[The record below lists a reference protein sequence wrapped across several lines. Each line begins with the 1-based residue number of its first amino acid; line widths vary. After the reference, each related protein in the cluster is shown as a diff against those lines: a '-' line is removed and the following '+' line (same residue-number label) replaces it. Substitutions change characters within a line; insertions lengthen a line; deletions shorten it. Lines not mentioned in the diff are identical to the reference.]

1 MKITF
6 LGTSHGVPSAER
18 FCSSTMIEIGEAVY
32 LIDGGAPTGDLLIR
46 KGINYDRIKAVFTT
60 HIHGDHT
67 LGMLGMLSLSNWKF
81 RTSSYVTYM
90 ATEEGIEAF
99 KKIIEVTDSPL
110 DESRLTM
117 KLTTPGTFYDDGVL
131 KVTAVPTRHMEAVG
145 KPSYALILEAEG
157 KRVVFTGDLHH
168 GDAADFPQIA
178 KEEPSDL
185 IVCEMAHFGHETII
199 PIAASCPT
207 KMLLFNHIWWKYEE
221 AMAGIKAANGN
232 YPMPIVAV
240 EDGDIYEL

>member
-46 KGINYDRIKAVFTT
+46 NGISYDRIKAVFTT

-99 KKIIEVTDSPL
+99 KRIIEVTDSPL

-117 KLTTPGTFYDDGVL
+117 KLTTPGTFYDDGLL

-145 KPSYALILEAEG
+145 KPTYALILEAEG

-178 KEEPSDL
+178 KEESSDL
-185 IVCEMAHFGHETII
+185 S
-199 PIAASCPT
+199 PPT
-207 KMLLFNHIWWKYEE
+207 
-221 AMAGIKAANGN
+221 
-232 YPMPIVAV
+232 
-240 EDGDIYEL
+240 

>member
-6 LGTSHGVPSAER
+6 LGTSHGVPAADR
-18 FCSSTMIEIGEAVY
+18 FCSSTMIEIGDAVY

-46 KGINYDRIKAVFTT
+46 NDINYDRIKAVFTT
-60 HIHGDHT
+60 HIHGGHT

-81 RTSSYVTYM
+81 RTSSYVTYL

-99 KKIIEVTDSPL
+99 KRIIEVTDSPL

-131 KVTAVPTRHMEAVG
+131 KVTAVPTRHMESVG
-145 KPSYALILEAEG
+145 KPTYSLILEAEG
-157 KRVVFTGDLHH
+157 KRIIFTGDLHH

-178 KEEPSDL
+178 KDEPSDL